1 MKDKYMNDQLIKTAE
16 ISAEF
21 QTLGITETTL
31 LRFLRRYE
39 EAIRPGRE
47 ELETEVGASDDPTAT
62 MRAWIRAR
70 MVTPLMAGFA
80 SEDPNV
86 QFPLD
91 ERNQKNLTKYNTNQQ
106 VVAQRKIE
114 RAKEWTA
121 ALEHDYVEYPEFV
134 YTMLR
139 DVSDKFNHRTISP
152 PPQVAT
158 GALAGMLTHY
168 IDTAEKSQ
176 GRFSRMGAD
185 ENQDADL
192 REELKEATR
201 EKDAAKANFDEV
213 EARRPR
219 ENADQETRDRWLTER
234 QTVQVAFDVASR
246 REKLLQARYSK
257 VGENMFDLYI
267 VYSFDEKKESE
278 RQEAEQR
285 NIVGRWR
292 EVPAVGVV
300 NKNFPTE
307 QVKTD
312 FLGSAFRGCAVCIK
326 EPWGYN
332 NYAVTGS
339 IWVLM
344 DDTGQNGLMAIAMNG
359 RHVRHIQ
366 NKDNREPFGFEREVR
381 AWMNSHPEYDFTGE
395 SEIGYS
401 RKSLVEWIGAAEAS
415 QVSLTDPKT
424 FVNLALQG
432 QGGREQSLFMQ
443 KIAAM
448 TEAEFNRYVRS
459 WLVESINRRNIQQAV
474 TAIRLLLAN
483 RVRMFSTLRASI
495 DALGDFVSDENPGV
509 FPLYLDYVAENCER
523 RPIFEQKAGMNAAKR
538 ALLISSLARCSGSL
552 TPALR
557 EEVLKTEGVFDE
569 YLGMNTPIPFTG
581 VEVMQLMKNLLKQPE
596 KALQLIMKMH
606 RQGQNI
612 DGVAPALVQVIRK
625 NPKLSATYAV
635 YVRQGRFK
643 EGEEAIATDRAST
656 ILYAGFLRSLARR
669 SRGVLQGLPPKI
681 AEAVSTLNEHDKG
694 GYR

>member
-1 MKDKYMNDQLIKTAE
+1 MKDKYMNNQLIKTAE

-21 QTLGITETTL
+21 QTLGITDATL

-47 ELETEVGASDDPTAT
+47 ELETEVRASDDPTAT

-70 MVTPLMAGFA
+70 MVNPLMARFA

-91 ERNQKNLTKYNTNQQ
+91 EKNQKNLTKYNTNQQ
-106 VVAQRKIE
+106 VVASRKIE
-114 RAKEWTA
+114 RAKEWAT

-139 DVSDKFNHRTISP
+139 DISDKFDHRTISP

-176 GRFSRMGAD
+176 GRFSRGGAD
-185 ENQDADL
+185 ENQDAEL
-192 REELKEATR
+192 REELADATR
-201 EKDAAKANFDEV
+201 EKDAAKANFDAV
-213 EARRPR
+213 EARRPL
-219 ENADQETRDRWLTER
+219 ETADQATRDRWLTER
-234 QTVQVAFDVASR
+234 QTAQVAFDVASR
-246 REKLLQARYSK
+246 REKLLTAKYSK
-257 VGENMFDLYI
+257 FGENMFDLYV

-292 EVPAVGVV
+292 EVPAVRVV
-300 NKNFPTE
+300 NKDFPTE
-307 QVKTD
+307 QAKTD
-312 FLGSAFRGCAVCIK
+312 FLGSAFRGCAVCVK
-326 EPWGYN
+326 EPWGYER
-332 NYAVTGS
+332 YAITGP
-339 IWVLM
+339 IWALM
-344 DDTGQNGLMAIAMNG
+344 DETGQNGLMAIAMDG
-359 RHVRHIQ
+359 RRVRHMQ
-366 NKDNREPFGFEREVR
+366 NKDNREPFGFEREIR
-381 AWMNSHPEYDFTGE
+381 AWMNSHPEYDFTRE
-395 SEIGYS
+395 SEIGYG
-401 RKSLVEWIGAAEAS
+401 RKSLAEWIGAAEAS
-415 QVSLTDPKT
+415 QISLTDPKT
-424 FVNLALQG
+424 FVNLALQN

-443 KIAAM
+443 KIVAM
-448 TEAEFNRYVRS
+448 NEADFNRYVRS

-474 TAIRLLLAN
+474 NAIKLLLAN
-483 RVRMFSTLRASI
+483 RVRMFAALRASI
-495 DALGDFVSDENPGV
+495 DALGDFVSDENPAV
-509 FPLYLDYVAENCER
+509 FPLYLDYVAEKCER
-523 RPIFEQKAGMNAAKR
+523 RPVFEQKAGMNAAKK

-569 YLGMNTPIPFTG
+569 YLGINTPMPFTG

-656 ILYAGFLRSLARR
+656 ILYAGFLRSLARAN
-669 SRGVLQGLPPKI
+669 RGVLQGLPPKI
-681 AEAVSTLNEHDKG
+681 AEAVRTLNEHDRG
-694 GYR
+694 GH